1 MSSLGGEATPT
12 SASII
17 PGVAAPP
24 KTLTWKGSSS
34 ESGFEREAAEEVDL
48 TQSDGQSSVSMGAEA
63 ATTTVGLRNRCEGVE
78 RREIAVTQWEERL
91 RQREM
96 ALKERERKLEN
107 ARKDWTCL
115 MEAHERGV
123 RNRREEEKRREER
136 ERRSGETSTPRARK
150 EREESRNHVERSSS
164 RRSPTRASGANHAS
178 HPSDRAITSETTTS
192 ERGRQVSRHYYWVDL
207 KRQDSRWK

>member
-1 MSSLGGEATPT
+1 M
-12 SASII
+12 
-17 PGVAAPP
+17 AAPP

-78 RREIAVTQWEERL
+78 RREIAATQWEERL
-91 RQREM
+91 RQKEM

-107 ARKDWTCL
+107 ARKDWSCL
-115 MEAHERGV
+115 MEAYERGV

>member
-1 MSSLGGEATPT
+1 M
-12 SASII
+12 
-17 PGVAAPP
+17 AAPP

-96 ALKERERKLEN
+96 VLRERERKLEN

-115 MEAHERGV
+115 LEAYERGV
-123 RNRREEEKRREER
+123 RNRREEEERREEG
-136 ERRSGETSTPRARK
+136 ERRGGE
-150 EREESRNHVERSSS
+150 
-164 RRSPTRASGANHAS
+164 RRGGEIRGGEIRGGA
-178 HPSDRAITSETTTS
+178 I
-192 ERGRQVSRHYYWVDL
+192 
-207 KRQDSRWK
+207 